1 PPSGHIGSS
10 TDRAARIVRSPNVTR
25 TLTPSERMRSPSMLL
40 EHRFVNAS
48 ETSAE
53 RGWAD
58 RIRGGD
64 VDAFEALYRKYW
76 QRLYAFAF
84 RYVRSKEDAE
94 EVVQDVFFRIWRG
107 RADWVPAG
115 AVRNYVYCAVRNAAR
130 DRLERAAVARRWG
143 GRGHVGQGAAAAA
156 AAIQSELEAAE
167 LVAAVQRALD
177 ELPPKRSA
185 VCKLRLIDELS
196 YAQIADRLGSREKTV
211 ETQLARG
218 LKFLRERM
226 CPYPGLQR
234 TPAPADGSAVNRWR
248 PTSAAA
254 LRGA

>member
-1 PPSGHIGSS
+1 MP
-10 TDRAARIVRSPNVTR
+10 
-25 TLTPSERMRSPSMLL
+25 L
-40 EHRFVNAS
+40 ESRFTNET
-48 ETSAE
+48 ETSAAE
-53 RGWAD
+53 LVWVD
-58 RIRGGD
+58 RIRAGD

-76 QRLYAFAF
+76 QPLYAFAF

-143 GRGHVGQGAAAAA
+143 GRGAGGHVGQAATA

-196 YAQIADRLGSREKTV
+196 YAQIADRLGIREKTV

-218 LKFLRERM
+218 LKFLRDRIR
-226 CPYPGLQR
+226 PGAQR
-234 TPAPADGSAVNRWR
+234 TSAPADGSAVNRWR

-254 LRGA
+254 PRGA

>member
-1 PPSGHIGSS
+1 MLFE
-10 TDRAARIVRSPNVTR
+10 TR
-25 TLTPSERMRSPSMLL
+25 FTNEP
-40 EHRFVNAS
+40 
-48 ETSAE
+48 ETSAAE
-53 RGWAD
+53 LVWVD
-58 RIRGGD
+58 RIRAGD

-76 QRLYAFAF
+76 QPLYAFAF

-143 GRGHVGQGAAAAA
+143 GRGRVGQGAAAAA

-196 YAQIADRLGSREKTV
+196 YAQIADRLGIREKTV

-218 LKFLRERM
+218 LKFLRDRIR
-226 CPYPGLQR
+226 PGAQR
-234 TPAPADGSAVNRWR
+234 TSAPADGSAVNRWR

-254 LRGA
+254 PRGA

>member
-1 PPSGHIGSS
+1 MPLNTSFANEP
-10 TDRAARIVRSPNVTR
+10 
-25 TLTPSERMRSPSMLL
+25 
-40 EHRFVNAS
+40 
-48 ETSAE
+48 ETSSVDVDSDADE
-53 RGWAD
+53 RVLAN

-64 VDAFEALYRKYW
+64 IDAFEALYRAYW

-84 RYVRSKEDAE
+84 RYGHVKEDAE

-115 AVRNYVYCAVRNAAR
+115 AVRNYLYLAVRNAAR

-143 GRGHVGQGAAAAA
+143 GRGGQVARAAE
-156 AAIQSELEAAE
+156 IESTLEAAE

-177 ELPPKRSA
+177 ELPAKRAA

-196 YAQIADRLGSREKTV
+196 YAQIADRLGICEKTV

-218 LKFLRERM
+218 LKFLGDQIR
-226 CPYPGLQR
+226 PALAVTDPGRNPGAHPGAR
-234 TPAPADGSAVNRWR
+234 TSAPPDGSAANTCRS
-248 PTSAAA
+248 TSSATP
-254 LRGA
+254 RGA

>member
-1 PPSGHIGSS
+1 MPFE
-10 TDRAARIVRSPNVTR
+10 TR
-25 TLTPSERMRSPSMLL
+25 FTNEP
-40 EHRFVNAS
+40 
-48 ETSAE
+48 ETSAAE
-53 RGWAD
+53 LVWVD
-58 RIRGGD
+58 RIRAGD
-64 VDAFEALYRKYW
+64 VNAFEALYRKYW
-76 QRLYAFAF
+76 QRLHAFAF

-130 DRLERAAVARRWG
+130 DRLERAAVARRWA
-143 GRGHVGQGAAAAA
+143 GHVGQGQGATAAA
-156 AAIQSELEAAE
+156 AAIQSELEALE

-196 YAQIADRLGSREKTV
+196 YAQIADRLGIREKTV

-226 CPYPGLQR
+226 RPGAQ
-234 TPAPADGSAVNRWR
+234 TTSAPADGSARNTWR

-254 LRGA
+254 PRGA